1 MQPITTQVV
10 PSLHRLGPTRQT
22 LRTVSGPNRSST
34 KGYRLGA
41 VDHPGLCRV
50 GITLLSV
57 KIGIRPRVIPPIDD
71 TPTSTPITPIAYP
84 RRTTWRGFRWR
95 WLLAFALMGI
105 VALLCVS
112 AFLLATVLRPL
123 AVTIAQNG
131 DALIVYT
138 RADTVASLLHQQGI
152 TLGEGDSIDP
162 PLQST
167 LQPDLVIQIARAR
180 VVSLM
185 ADGEMQV
192 LRTSLEQPT
201 AILALAAVEVA
212 PDDRLI
218 VDGTSVTAAQLT
230 DWPVPVSSITVQ
242 RALQVTID
250 DDGAAQTITTTGATV
265 GEALYEAGLTLYLAD
280 TVQPDI
286 DTPLTANMRVVIRRA
301 RPVSIIADGE
311 RVETRAQGATV
322 SDALANAGVA
332 LVGSDYTIPAE
343 SVSLIPGMTIRVVRV
358 EETILTEQAELPY
371 ETIYQ
376 ADAALELD
384 QQQTLQ
390 VGQAGAQETV
400 IRVRLEN
407 GIEVARTVEATT
419 VTREPQDHIIS
430 YGTNV
435 VIRTLNTPQGA
446 REYWR
451 VIRMYATSYHPA
463 ALGGDDVTATGRRL
477 VTGIVA
483 SNPRV
488 LPYGTEIFVEGYGVG
503 LIADTGGPRRIPLW
517 VDLGYS
523 DDEYRSWSRYVDVY
537 VLTPVPA
544 EIDYILPG
552 S

>member
-1 MQPITTQVV
+1 M
-10 PSLHRLGPTRQT
+10 
-22 LRTVSGPNRSST
+22 
-34 KGYRLGA
+34 
-41 VDHPGLCRV
+41 
-50 GITLLSV
+50 GITLPSV
-57 KIGIRPRVIPPIDD
+57 KIGIRLRVIPPIDD
-71 TPTSTPITPIAYP
+71 TPISTPITAIAYP
-84 RRTTWRGFRWR
+84 SRTTQRGFRWR
-95 WLLAFALMGI
+95 WVLAFGLAGI
-105 VALLCVS
+105 VAVLCVG

-131 DALIVYT
+131 DALTVYT
-138 RADTVASLLHQQGI
+138 RADTVASLLQQQGI
-152 TLGEGDSIDP
+152 TLREGDSIEP

-167 LQPDLVIQIARAR
+167 LQSDLVIQIARAR

-201 AILALAAVEVA
+201 AILALAAVELA

-218 VDGTSVTAAQLT
+218 VDGTSVSAAQLA

-242 RALQVTID
+242 RAMQVTID

-280 TVQPDI
+280 TVQPNI
-286 DTPLTANMRVVIRRA
+286 DTPLTANLRVVIRRA

-311 RVETRAQGATV
+311 RLETRAQGATV
-322 SDALANAGVA
+322 SDALANAGVV

-376 ADAALELD
+376 ADAVLELD

-390 VGQAGAQETV
+390 VGQAGAQETI

-407 GIEVARTVEATT
+407 GIEVARTVEATNI
-419 VTREPQDHIIS
+419 TREPQDHIIR

-488 LPYGTEIFVEGYGVG
+488 LAYGTEIFVEGYGVG
-503 LIADTGGPRRIPLW
+503 LIADTGGPRRFPLW

>member
-1 MQPITTQVV
+1 
-10 PSLHRLGPTRQT
+10 
-22 LRTVSGPNRSST
+22 
-34 KGYRLGA
+34 
-41 VDHPGLCRV
+41 
-50 GITLLSV
+50 
-57 KIGIRPRVIPPIDD
+57 
-71 TPTSTPITPIAYP
+71 
-84 RRTTWRGFRWR
+84 
-95 WLLAFALMGI
+95 MGI

-265 GEALYEAGLTLYLAD
+265 GEALYEAGLTLYLA
-280 TVQPDI
+280 DI

-503 LIADTGGPRRIPLW
+503 LIADTGGPRRFPLW